1 MTLNKE
7 KIVCFSAFSGILLF
21 TGLLIINPRYCSIF
35 LLPAFLYLGFKTLM
49 SRKWLFFILT
59 SIFTMLPQ
67 LNRYGI
73 LPYLSTK
80 LVFFLLIVSLIYLLV
95 KFRYNHTY
103 FIWILFTLIIV
114 SQVIRGKYYN
124 YDSFYL
130 LNGSIKL
137 IFYPVGFF
145 FAVSLFKDKKFNENF
160 LKSLLLLFLIIGFV
174 VSLQTIGYHLFLT
187 HGNRVITRQTNILLI
202 SLIVSLSLIYFY
214 KLNTITKA
222 ILIALSILYVLGIF
236 LSMQRSLFVATI
248 VSVLF
253 FTVICIK
260 TAKKKSKTIVT
271 LIIIV
276 SIVTAAMFI
285 ITPNLTFDKNISSR
299 SGKSLQAGI
308 ETPSL
313 QIRLL
318 TYLRTY
324 HIIKKNVLFG
334 QGVGDTIIL
343 PYLNQRVINS
353 VDNSYL
359 VIIWKLGLSGFLV
372 FASIYFIFIKKAVY
386 IIRNS
391 KNRLYLVTSIVL
403 LSSIV
408 GQLVTG
414 LACTIMCL
422 YHFNFIWGALIGVIY
437 YLYDEVR
444 ACARE

>member
-7 KIVCFSAFSGILLF
+7 RIVSFFAFSGILLF
-21 TGLLIINPRYCSIF
+21 SGLLIINPRYCLMF
-35 LLPAFLYLGFKTLM
+35 LLPAFFYLGLKTLT
-49 SRKWLFFILT
+49 SRKWFFFILI
-59 SIFTMLPQ
+59 SIFTLLPQ
-67 LNRYGI
+67 LNRYRI

-80 LVFFLLIVSLIYLLV
+80 LVFFLLIVSLIYLFV
-95 KFRYNHTY
+95 KFKYKHTY

-114 SQVIRGKYYN
+114 FQVIRGKYYN
-124 YDSFYL
+124 YADFYL
-130 LNGSIKL
+130 ISGAIKF

-145 FAVSLFKDKKFNENF
+145 FAVSLLKDKKFNENF
-160 LKSLLLLFLIIGFV
+160 LKSLLILFVIIGFFI
-174 VSLQTIGYHLFLT
+174 SLQTIGYHLFLT

-214 KLNTITKA
+214 KLKAITKML
-222 ILIALSILYVLGIF
+222 LIALSILYVLGIF

-248 VSVLF
+248 VSILF
-253 FTVICIK
+253 FAVLCIK
-260 TAKKKSKTIVT
+260 TAKKKSKTLVT

-276 SIVTAAMFI
+276 SIVAAAMFI
-285 ITPNLTFDKNISSR
+285 IAPNLSFDKNISSR
-299 SGKSLQAGI
+299 SGKSLQEGLG
-308 ETPSL
+308 TPSL

-324 HIIKKNVLFG
+324 HIIKTNILFG
-334 QGVGDTIIL
+334 QGVGDAIIL

-359 VIIWKLGLSGFLV
+359 VIIWKLGLAGFLV
-372 FASIYFIFIKKAVY
+372 FASIYFLFIKKAIY
-386 IIRNS
+386 IIQNS

-408 GQLVTG
+408 GQLITG

-422 YHFNFIWGALIGVIY
+422 YHFNFIWGGFIGVIY

-444 ACARE
+444 ACAQE